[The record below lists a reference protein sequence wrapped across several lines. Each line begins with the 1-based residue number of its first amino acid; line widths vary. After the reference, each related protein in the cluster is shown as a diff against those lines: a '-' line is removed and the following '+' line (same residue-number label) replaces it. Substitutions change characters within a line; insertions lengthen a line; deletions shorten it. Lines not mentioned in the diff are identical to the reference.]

1 MSIALNTPVEDF
13 TALATDGDFTLSA
26 HRGTQIVL
34 YFYPKDN
41 TPGCTTEG
49 LDFALQHD
57 AFAAANTRVFGVSR
71 DSLKKHEN
79 FKQKQCFPFE
89 LISDPEER
97 LCRQFDVIQLKK
109 LYGKEYEGIVRST
122 FLIDATG
129 KLVQEWRNV
138 KVAGH
143 VAQVLE
149 AAQAHHTHTA

>member
-1 MSIALNTPVEDF
+1 MSMSLNEQIDDF
-13 TALATDGDFTLSA
+13 TATTTAGDFTLSE

-49 LDFALQHD
+49 LGFAQHHADFTN
-57 AFAAANTRVFGVSR
+57 ANTRVLGISR

-89 LISDPEER
+89 LISDPEES
-97 LCRQFDVIQLKK
+97 LCRQFDVIKLKK

-122 FLIDATG
+122 FLIDTQG
-129 KLVQEWRNV
+129 RLVKEWRNI

-143 VAQVLE
+143 VENVLK
-149 AAQAHHTHTA
+149 AAQTLHKETT

>member
-1 MSIALNTPVEDF
+1 MSISLNTQVDDF
-13 TALATDGDFTLSA
+13 TAHSTGGDFTLSA

-49 LDFALQHD
+49 LAFAQHHD
-57 AFAAANTRVFGVSR
+57 AFAAANTRVLGISR
-71 DSLKKHEN
+71 DGLKKHDN

-89 LISDPEER
+89 LISDPDEQ
-97 LCRQFDVIQLKK
+97 LCRQFDVIKLKK

-122 FLIDATG
+122 FLIDAHG
-129 KLVQEWRNV
+129 RLAKEWRNI

-143 VAQVLE
+143 VEDVLD
-149 AAQAHHTHTA
+149 AARILHDKTT